1 MFQKWVRSY
10 VKDLFESYGSHLFIR
25 QVKFPLTCIPE
36 PGTFVCVSEIVGGHK
51 DSYRAQVL
59 STEHAA
65 NGSFRAH
72 VFAVDNGFTTKVSG
86 KCLYVLPEELLDIAP
101 QVCLLIWTKPDWYIK

>member
-1 MFQKWVRSY
+1 MW
-10 VKDLFESYGSHLFIR
+10 
-25 QVKFPLTCIPE
+25 QVKIPLTCIPE

-65 NGSFRAH
+65 NGSFR
-72 VFAVDNGFTTKVSG
+72 VFAVDNDFTTKVSG
-86 KCLYVLPEELLDIAP
+86 NCLYVLPEELLDIAP
-101 QVCLLIWTKPDWYIK
+101 QVCLLI

>member
-1 MFQKWVRSY
+1 MW
-10 VKDLFESYGSHLFIR
+10 
-25 QVKFPLTCIPE
+25 QVKIALTCIPE

-59 STEHAA
+59 STEHATD
-65 NGSFRAH
+65 GSFRAH

-86 KCLYVLPEELLDIAP
+86 NCLYVLPEELLDIAP
-101 QVCLLIWTKPDWYIK
+101 QVCLLI